1 MLSES
6 ARMSS
11 AAEARF
17 RIQSPNS
24 TPRAIKVVALD
35 VPSEGVVRRLS
46 EIAWNHA
53 EFFTASASAD
63 GRLTDVG
70 GASRSLAAEI
80 DAADLVVMV
89 ASPGGGAHAASVLG
103 DACSRK
109 RVTTTAL
116 IVGAYSSTDQA
127 LAQTLAQIRPWSLM
141 VVIADEDD
149 YIQDMLTALRA

>member
-17 RIQSPNS
+17 RVQAPNS
-24 TPRAIKVVALD
+24 TPRAVKVIALD
-35 VPSEGVVRRLS
+35 VPSEDVVRRLS
-46 EIAWNHA
+46 EMSWHHA
-53 EFFTASASAD
+53 EFFTAVASAD
-63 GRLTDVG
+63 GRLTDLG
-70 GASRSLAAEI
+70 GASRNLVAEI
-80 DAADLVVMV
+80 DTADLVVMV
-89 ASPGGGAHAASVLG
+89 ASPGGGADAASILG

-141 VVIADEDD
+141 VVIADADD